1 MKIKEI
7 RVKNFKRFDDLIVR
21 GTENAKLVILVG
33 VNGSGKSSLLEAC
46 NIWHKQKY

>member
-21 GTENAKLVILVG
+21 GTENAKLGHLGWSKWKWKIIVVG
-33 VNGSGKSSLLEAC
+33 GLQYLA
-46 NIWHKQKY
+46 